1 MSNPS
6 NSPYFSSNRFSFNS
20 DNHQSPNYNNNN
32 NNNRGGYHKNNS
44 FQSSYNQ
51 SQNNN
56 NNNDSNQRN
65 NFRFQNQR
73 QNSQQQQQQ
82 NNGGISLYVKANNV
96 TEELLRNIFN
106 ANVSNAKVLS
116 IDIKTNFAFVTVDS
130 TESANNA
137 ILELNGNMIRFLLI

>member
-1 MSNPS
+1 VSNPS

-20 DNHQSPNYNNNN
+20 DNHPSPNYNN

-65 NFRFQNQR
+65 NFRFKNQR
-73 QNSQQQQQQ
+73 QNSQQQQQ

-137 ILELNGNMIRFLLI
+137 ILELNGNITF